1 MKTLGF
7 VGAGNMG
14 SALIRGLI
22 GTKAIEAEN
31 VYVCDSQTEKL
42 VQFQK
47 ELGFNICPDIAG
59 VIQSCDAILF
69 AVKPYH
75 IEHVLDEC
83 RDALRGKIMLSVV
96 NGYDFARYEPLLHPE
111 TAHLYIMPNT
121 PASVGEGVFMFETK
135 HSLPEDEFEQIVNM
149 FSKAGTVV
157 HLPSNLMAAGAA
169 VAGCGPAFI
178 AMTIEA
184 LSDAVV
190 KYGIPRNLSYQLAG
204 QMVLGTAKMLLETNK
219 HPGEL
224 KDAVCSPMGTTI
236 CGVQALEKAG
246 MRSAFMD
253 AVDAVMN
260 RNT

>member
-22 GTKAIEAEN
+22 HSGAIEAKH
-31 VYVCDSQTEKL
+31 VYVCGHHPEKL
-42 VQFQK
+42 KAFS
-47 ELGFNICPDIAG
+47 EEMGFTVCPDIES
-59 VIQSCDAILF
+59 VIRASDAVLF

-75 IEHVLDEC
+75 IENVLDEC
-83 RDALRGKIMLSVV
+83 RDMLRGKIMLSVI
-96 NGYDFARYEPLLHPE
+96 NGYDFEKYEPLLHPD
-111 TAHLYIMPNT
+111 TPHLYIMPNT
-121 PASVGEGVFMFETK
+121 PASVGAGVFMFETR
-135 HSLPEDEFEQIVNM
+135 HSLPEDEFSQITEM
-149 FSKAGTVV
+149 FSKAGEVV
-157 HLPSNLMAAGAA
+157 HLPSRLMGAGAA

-184 LSDAVV
+184 LSDAAV
-190 KYGIPRNLSYQLAG
+190 KYGIPRKLSYQLAG
-204 QMVLGTAKMLLETNK
+204 QMVMGTAKMLMETGM
-219 HPGEL
+219 HPGEI
-224 KDAVCSPMGTTI
+224 KDGVCSPLGTTI

-260 RNT
+260 RK